1 MLRAG
6 AASDKHESANKRL
19 SGLNSDVLIAEEA
32 FRHTTLESK
41 RLNALCADNERRR
54 KGGAVLFC
62 RLLHGVEKIYTR
74 LFGYLLRE
82 TMRQQREHKARSVFV
97 CEVD

>member
-41 RLNALCADNERRR
+41 RLNALCADNERR
-54 KGGAVLFC
+54 
-62 RLLHGVEKIYTR
+62 
-74 LFGYLLRE
+74 
-82 TMRQQREHKARSVFV
+82 
-97 CEVD
+97 

>member
-6 AASDKHESANKRL
+6 AASDKHESANNRV

-62 RLLHGVEKIYTR
+62 RLLLLLHGVEKIYTH

-82 TMRQQREHKARSVFV
+82 RLRE
-97 CEVD
+97 